1 MPCIHLGVTP
11 FTFLKHEGNLVCLR
25 SHVVDVVLVRWP
37 KENEHRDRLAREG
50 RPRLLLLEAG
60 VLPPLVED
68 PLEDWVRIPAPDTD
82 VRARLDTLALRA
94 RLRAPSQ
101 PTLDDDGVIR
111 HNGLWASL
119 PPVEARITRLLL
131 DRLGAVV
138 SRESLSPRRLARRR
152 AGAQRPRRPRAPP
165 PPAPG
170 PGRPGHP
177 HRPVP
182 GLPAR
187 ADDARTRPRSLTR
200 RSVLREGPSS
210 ARCRSSAQCDGGKS
224 RCSPSDPPP
233 PSPPAWRVSGARRA
247 P

>member
-1 MPCIHLGVTP
+1 
-11 FTFLKHEGNLVCLR
+11 
-25 SHVVDVVLVRWP
+25 VDVVLVRWP

-138 SRESLSPRRLARRR
+138 SRESLSRAGWPDGAPGRNALDVHVLRLRRRLA
-152 AGAQRPRRPRAPP
+152 Q
-165 PPAPG
+165 
-170 PGRPGHP
+170 
-177 HRPVP
+177 V
-182 GLPAR
+182 GLAI
-187 ADDARTRPRSLTR
+187 RTVRSRGYLLEPTM
-200 RSVLREGPSS
+200 REL
-210 ARCRSSAQCDGGKS
+210 AKEA
-224 RCSPSDPPP
+224 
-233 PSPPAWRVSGARRA
+233 
-247 P
+247 

>member
-1 MPCIHLGVTP
+1 MLCINFVVLP
-11 FTFLKHEGNLVCLR
+11 FIFLKHEGNLACLR
-25 SHVVDVVLVRWP
+25 SNVVDVVLVRWP

-50 RPRLLLLEAG
+50 RPRLLLLESG

-94 RLRAPSQ
+94 RLRAPSE

-138 SRESLSPRRLARRR
+138 SRESLSRAGWPDGAPGRNALDVHVLRLRRRLA
-152 AGAQRPRRPRAPP
+152 Q
-165 PPAPG
+165 
-170 PGRPGHP
+170 
-177 HRPVP
+177 V
-182 GLPAR
+182 GLAIRTVRSRGYLLEPTMRELAR
-187 ADDARTRPRSLTR
+187 EA
-200 RSVLREGPSS
+200 
-210 ARCRSSAQCDGGKS
+210 
-224 RCSPSDPPP
+224 
-233 PSPPAWRVSGARRA
+233 
-247 P
+247 